1 MNIMSDSEWL
11 DLESEN
17 ALFNDWT
24 VIFLKYNAWTINIYS
39 LTKWKWWARFVVGME
54 SEQYKRAKGHLGGNP
69 YNSRLVDHI
78 NEIKTIIQSHLNLS
92 SVFIKIEDFGNT
104 NGFDIFNATSFP
116 AFGINYL
123 SVNSGIFFHTHT
135 LVRTL
140 QPFLTEQR
148 LPGFMN
154 RLLIRNFTKS
164 AVGLLSY
171 DHTRSFQSV
180 RLIPMDDGLLDGVEK
195 FIIAHEIYHLAYR
208 GNSAV
213 VNLFRQYFSSEICTL
228 CDNNEEVGADGLG
241 VIVLYHY
248 QKQTGSRLML
258 YSPCFLFRILA
269 LFDEVMGVGEVK
281 NEDPHP
287 DNNTR
292 HAYLARML
300 KDLKVEINIE
310 ELDAKMESVVR
321 SKGKKIKSKVQRIL
335 KKRMKLTEEYR
346 EMLAVASPNPCE

>member
-1 MNIMSDSEWL
+1 MSESEWL
-11 DLESEN
+11 NLESEK
-17 ALFNDWT
+17 ARFNDWT
-24 VIFLKYNAWTINIYS
+24 VVFLKYNAWAIRFYS

-54 SEQYKRAKGHLGGNP
+54 SEQYKRAKAHLGDNP
-69 YNSRLVDHI
+69 YNSILVDHI
-78 NEIKTIIQSHLNLS
+78 HEIKTIIQSHLNLS
-92 SVFIKIEDFGNT
+92 SDFVEIEDFGNT

-208 GNSAV
+208 GNSDV
-213 VNLFRQYFSSEICTL
+213 VNLFRQYFSSEIFTL

-241 VIVLYHY
+241 LIVLYHY
-248 QKQTGSRLML
+248 QKQTGSEIML
-258 YSPCFLFRILA
+258 YSPCFLFKLLS
-269 LFDEVMGVGEVK
+269 LFDEIMGLREA
-281 NEDPHP
+281 NTEDLHP
-287 DNNTR
+287 DNDTR

-300 KDLKVEINIE
+300 GELKVEINIE
-310 ELDAKMESVVR
+310 DMDAKMGSIVR
-321 SKGKKIKSKVQRIL
+321 SKGKTIKSKVQRIL
-335 KKRMKLTEEYR
+335 NKRKRLIDEYR
-346 EMLAVASPNPCE
+346 EMLAVACPEPCE